1 MQWSDL
7 PLNPSQRILRQF
19 SALWVVLLSGLAVW
33 HGLVHHESRL
43 AAILIALAV
52 AGTPGLVAPKWMR
65 PVFVAM
71 TIAGLPIGWVV
82 SRVVL
87 FVLFIVVITPLGVA
101 FRLRGRDPL
110 LLRRPS
116 GRTSYWAPKPAA
128 PDVAS
133 YFRQY

>member
-1 MQWSDL
+1 M
-7 PLNPSQRILRQF
+7 LRQF
-19 SALWVVLLSGLAVW
+19 SVLWVVLLSGLAVW

-52 AGTPGLVAPKWMR
+52 AGTPGVVAPNWMR
-65 PVFVAM
+65 PVFVAL
-71 TIAGLPIGWVV
+71 TIAGFPIGWVV

-110 LLRRPS
+110 FLRRPS
-116 GRTSYWAPKPAA
+116 GRTSYWTPKPAA
-128 PDVAS
+128 SDIAS
-133 YFRQY
+133 YFKQY